1 MGIPAEQ
8 QANIQTRR
16 WLMVWFVLTGD
27 LTLHFSSTRITE
39 KWLRRLCQS
48 VHLYTVILYKHSW
61 LELLGDQELCEIA
74 TSVPLETAVTPQN
87 PCKHI
92 WCKERKKRVHSL
104 NFWKRLCKRFN
115 FWLSDK
121 TYLDIPLSFGTI
133 YSFESQWHHSHQAET
148 ESSMVVSATAWT
160 LFSSQR
166 SLFITFSWRE
176 Q

>member
-1 MGIPAEQ
+1 MKGHNRLLIVLATEWSEWECWSWGLLSSWNYPHVVKPGDGCVSVGIPAEQ

-104 NFWKRLCKRFN
+104 NFLKK
-115 FWLSDK
+115 
-121 TYLDIPLSFGTI
+121 I
-133 YSFESQWHHSHQAET
+133 
-148 ESSMVVSATAWT
+148 V
-160 LFSSQR
+160 
-166 SLFITFSWRE
+166 
-176 Q
+176 